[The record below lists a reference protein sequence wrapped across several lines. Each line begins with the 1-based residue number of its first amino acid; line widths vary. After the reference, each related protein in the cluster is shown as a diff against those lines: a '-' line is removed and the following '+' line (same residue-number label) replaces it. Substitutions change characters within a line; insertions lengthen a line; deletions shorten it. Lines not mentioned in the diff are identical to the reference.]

1 MHSVARFLIILGL
14 LFILLGA
21 VFLLFPKFTP
31 FKLPGDIVLRR
42 DNLVVVFPVV
52 TGIVLSII
60 ITIIVN
66 FLLRK

>member
-1 MHSVARFLIILGL
+1 VHSAARFLIILGL
-14 LFILLGA
+14 LLMILGA
-21 VFLLFPKFTP
+21 VFLFFPKFIP

-42 DNLVVVFPVV
+42 DNLVVVFPLM